1 MRSRLVRLAIG
12 SIALIAFAGSAFL
25 LVSSEKQ
32 IADSRARM
40 RTFDLHAREARD
52 VLADLRSAQ
61 QAYVAA
67 GQGRDFWMPKVES
80 SRETAVSKAA
90 ALRTEA
96 GSTDAKVALDQ
107 AAGAIAE
114 FSTID
119 TRVRDYLTA
128 GQDLMAA
135 DVVFTEGSATVAAA
149 ASGVEAARVA
159 EQDALDASEAGIRQ
173 QEMYGLAGAGVVG
186 LLVVLLLAVTGTGA
200 PAVEPVGLSDTSLNL
215 ARHGGRARAIPACC
229 PGSVRAE
236 SALLKAAAELCTDFG
251 RVRDIEDLN
260 GLLSRAATAM
270 DASGLVVWLGS
281 TSGADLRP
289 VLAHG
294 YSAATIARMPSVPR
308 AANNAAAAAYRTSGL
323 QIVLS
328 KPGAAAGAI
337 VAPLV
342 SVEGC
347 IGALS
352 IEIKR
357 RRRNLGRHPGDGR
370 NFRRPAGRG
379 PRRVSGGDRRK
390 QRRRRQSRRAGLD
403 RPR

>member
-12 SIALIAFAGSAFL
+12 SIALIAFGGSAFL
-25 LVSSEKQ
+25 LVNSEKQ
-32 IADSRARM
+32 IADSRAGM
-40 RTFDLHAREARD
+40 RAFDLHARETRD

-96 GSTDAKVALDQ
+96 VSTDAKVALDQ
-107 AAGAIAE
+107 AAEAIAE

-149 ASGVEAARVA
+149 ASGVEAARLA
-159 EQDALDASEAGIRQ
+159 DQEALDASEAGLRQ

-186 LLVVLLLAVTGTGA
+186 FLVVLLLAVTGSGA
-200 PAVEPVGLSDTSLNL
+200 PRVQPVGLGVSSLNL
-215 ARHGGRARAIPACC
+215 EGTEGARSRRIAE
-229 PGSVRAE
+229 GSVRAE

-251 RVRDIEDLN
+251 RARDIEDLK
-260 GLLSRAATAM
+260 GLLGRAATAM

-281 TSGADLRP
+281 RSGADLRP

-294 YSAATIARMPSVPR
+294 YSAATIARMTSVPR

-342 SVEGC
+342 SADGC
-347 IGALS
+347 VGALS
-352 IEIKR
+352 IEIKGGSETSDAIQAMAGIFAAQLAGV
-357 RRRNLGRHPGDGR
+357 LGASVAATGEGS
-370 NFRRPAGRG
+370 A
-379 PRRVSGGDRRK
+379 GGDRAAA
-390 QRRRRQSRRAGLD
+390 QG
-403 RPR
+403 